1 MKKIL
6 VLTML
11 FLVAAVGTT
20 QAAGKDKKNKK
31 AKSEPVATVQPA
43 TLSTPSDTTSY
54 AAGLAATE
62 GLQYYLQQRLH
73 VDTAH
78 IADFIRGY
86 QDALSK
92 VKDPAYIAYMAGCNI
107 AQQAVDQILPNVSRE
122 LVGTDD
128 SISAA
133 PFHAGFLAG
142 VKQDTT
148 VMKMDKARE
157 LFQGRAQKA
166 RNERNAI
173 YKKENEE
180 WLKNNA
186 TKPGVVTTA
195 SGLQYKVLK
204 EGNGPKPKATDK
216 VNVIYEGKTINGKVF
231 DATANHPGKKNDSFR
246 CDQVIK
252 GWTEALTNMPVGSKW
267 EIYIPQN
274 LAYGEREAGQIKP
287 YSTLIFTVELVGIE
301 PEAKPA
307 ATTANKAKTAAKTP
321 AKAAAKTS
329 TKTSAKAKTSTKKK

>member
-6 VLTML
+6 FLTML
-11 FLVAAVGTT
+11 FLVSVAGTSL
-20 QAAGKDKKNKK
+20 AGAKGKKDKKVKTETT
-31 AKSEPVATVQPA
+31 AATQSFKLA
-43 TLSTPSDTTSY
+43 TPSDSTSY
-54 AAGLAATE
+54 AAGMASTN
-62 GLQYYLQQRLH
+62 GLLPFLQQRMNI
-73 VDTAH
+73 DTAH

-86 QDALSK
+86 EDALGK
-92 VKDPAYIAYMAGCNI
+92 VKDPAYIAYMAGCDI
-107 AQQAVDQILPNVSRE
+107 AKQAVDQLLPNMSRD

-133 PFHAGFLAG
+133 PFHAGFIAG

-148 VMKMDKARE
+148 VFKAEKARE
-157 LFQGRAQKA
+157 FFEGRAQKA
-166 RNERNAI
+166 RDERNRI

-186 TKPGVVTTA
+186 TKPGVITTA

-231 DATANHPGKKNDSFR
+231 DATANHGGRKTDAFR

-267 EIYIPQN
+267 EVYIPQN

-287 YSTLIFTVELVGIE
+287 YSTLIFTVELVSIE

-307 ATTANKAKTAAKTP
+307 VKADDKAKAESSAKTG
-321 AKAAAKTS
+321 
-329 TKTSAKAKTSTKKK
+329 AKAKKAAKAKSSKK